1 MKLIWILI
9 FIQNNLPVTLMI
21 NPAGDAQNAGR
32 VVGDCYER
40 GLTLQFA
47 EKLQK
52 IIQQNSSIRVVL
64 SRFAG
69 EVIEP
74 LQVAN
79 FSNKLQADMFV
90 SFHFY
95 KTAKNPVIN
104 IYFYSKGGFENQL
117 TDGLFLCPLD
127 DAYLFNLPKS
137 RLLAD
142 NFYNYCKNFNCGSI
156 EKPIGLPFAPL
167 KGLVAPAI
175 AIEIGLN
182 KSDDWLNYVDLITTF
197 FCNLLG

>member
-1 MKLIWILI
+1 MMLILI
-9 FIQNNLPVTLMI
+9 LVAILNNLPVTLMI

-47 EKLQK
+47 EKLQQV
-52 IIQQNSSIRVVL
+52 IQQKSSIRVVL

-74 LQVAN
+74 LQMAN
-79 FSNKLQADMFV
+79 FSNKLQANIFV

-95 KTAKNPVIN
+95 KTSKNPVIN
-104 IYFYSKGGFENQL
+104 TYYYSKGGFENQL

-142 NFYNYCKNFNCGSI
+142 DFYSYCKKFNFGSL

-167 KGLVAPAI
+167 KGVVAPAI
-175 AIEIGLN
+175 AVEIGLN
-182 KSDDWLNYVDLITTF
+182 KSDDWLNYIDHLSNF
-197 FCNLLG
+197 FCNLLE

>member
-1 MKLIWILI
+1 MKLILILI
-9 FIQNNLPVTLMI
+9 TILSNLAVTLMI

-32 VVGDCYER
+32 IVGDCYER

-52 IIQQNSSIRVVL
+52 VIQQKSSIRVVL

-69 EVIEP
+69 EVVEP

-79 FSNKLQADMFV
+79 FSNKLQADLFF

-95 KTAKNPVIN
+95 KTEKNPVIN
-104 IYFYSKGGFENQL
+104 IYYYSKGGYENQL
-117 TDGLFLCPLD
+117 TDGLFLCPFD
-127 DAYLFNLPKS
+127 DTYLLNLPKS
-137 RLLAD
+137 IKLAD
-142 NFYNYCKNFNCGSI
+142 NFYSYCKKFNYGSL

-167 KGLVAPAI
+167 KGVVAPAI
-175 AIEIGLN
+175 AVEIGLN
-182 KSDDWLNYVDLITTF
+182 KSDDWLNYVEHLSNF
-197 FCNLLG
+197 FCNLLE

>member
-1 MKLIWILI
+1 MKLILILI
-9 FIQNNLPVTLMI
+9 TILSNQPVTLMI

-79 FSNKLQADMFV
+79 FSNKLQSDMFV

-104 IYFYSKGGFENQL
+104 IYHYSKGGFEKQL
-117 TDGLFLCPLD
+117 TDGLFMCPLD
-127 DAYLFNLPKS
+127 DAYLFNLTKS
-137 RLLAD
+137 SLLAD
-142 NFYNYCKNFNCGSI
+142 NIYNYFKKFNCGSI

-167 KGLVAPAI
+167 KGVVAPAI
-175 AIEIGLN
+175 AVEIGLN
-182 KSDDWLNYVDLITTF
+182 KSDDWLNYTDLISNF
-197 FCNLLG
+197 FCNVLS

>member
-1 MKLIWILI
+1 MKLILILI
-9 FIQNNLPVTLMI
+9 TIFNNLPVTLMI

-52 IIQQNSSIRVVL
+52 VIQQKSSIRVVL

-74 LQVAN
+74 MQVAN
-79 FSNKLQADMFV
+79 FSNKLQSDMFV

-95 KTAKNPVIN
+95 KTSTTPVIN
-104 IYFYSKGGFENQL
+104 IYYYLKGGYENQL
-117 TDGLFLCPLD
+117 TDGLFLCSYD
-127 DAYLFNLPKS
+127 DSYLFKLNNS
-137 RLLAD
+137 RSLAD
-142 NFYNYCKNFNCGSI
+142 NFYNYCKKLNTTNI
-156 EKPIGLPFAPL
+156 EKPIGLPFLPL

-175 AIEIGLN
+175 AVEIGLN
-182 KSDDWLNYVDLITTF
+182 KSDDWLNYVDLMSNF
-197 FCNLLG
+197 FCNFLE

>member
-1 MKLIWILI
+1 MKLILILI
-9 FIQNNLPVTLMI
+9 TIFNNLPITLMI
-21 NPAGDAQNAGR
+21 NPAGDAQHAGR

-52 IIQQNSSIRVVL
+52 IIQQNSPIRVVL

-104 IYFYSKGGFENQL
+104 IYYYSKGGFENQL

-137 RLLAD
+137 QKLAD
-142 NFYNYCKNFNCGSI
+142 DFYSYCKKFNFGSL

-167 KGLVAPAI
+167 KGVVAPAI
-175 AIEIGLN
+175 AVEIGLN
-182 KSDDWLNYVDLITTF
+182 KSDDWLNYIELINNF